1 MLSLIQWKNKF
12 RKRAQILSKFELK
25 FKASSFH
32 LLSGE
37 EEWPSLLSPVWGQG
51 LVTCSYKKQ
60 NICTG
65 KMQKLPQFCADVEI
79 DEEFLKISTLPQV
92 QTTFN
97 TIHVLFP

>member
-1 MLSLIQWKNKF
+1 VLSLIQWKNKF

-60 NICTG
+60 NICTS
-65 KMQKLPQFCADVEI
+65 KIQKLPQFCANVEI
-79 DEEFLKISTLPQV
+79 DEEF
-92 QTTFN
+92 
-97 TIHVLFP
+97 